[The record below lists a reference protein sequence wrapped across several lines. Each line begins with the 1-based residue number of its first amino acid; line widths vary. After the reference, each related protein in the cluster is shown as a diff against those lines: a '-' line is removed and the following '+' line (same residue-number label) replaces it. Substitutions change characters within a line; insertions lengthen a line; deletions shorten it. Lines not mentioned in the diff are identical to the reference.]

1 MGKVSDDER
10 AEQAAG
16 RPEAGR
22 FTVLDGMILIAATGV
37 GIAWTRAYFEGHLRP
52 TWNARGALPQ
62 RHALNAVLAALPLLA
77 CWSVGLF
84 ACQLRGGRWQVAETI
99 RRASTLAP
107 VVISAL
113 LLAELTLMLLVRGI
127 GLAIPNWD
135 ANFRLAQPSAL
146 SYLLAF
152 RLAGAGLIVG
162 LARIIRACFPPSVGP
177 VDWIDRLGL
186 VAEAAWILVSV
197 AAIGIF
203 DSLMI

>member
-1 MGKVSDDER
+1 MGRASDDER

-62 RHALNAVLAALPLLA
+62 RHALNALLAALPLLT

-84 ACQLRGGRWQVAETI
+84 ACQLRGGRWQVAATI

-107 VVISAL
+107 AVISAI
-113 LLAELTLMLLVRGI
+113 LLAEVSLMLLVRGI
-127 GLAIPNWD
+127 GLAIPTWD
-135 ANFRLAQPSAL
+135 ANFRLAQPNAP
-146 SYLLAF
+146 SYVVAF

-162 LARIIRACFPPSVGP
+162 LARVIRACFPPVVGP
-177 VDWIDRLGL
+177 VGWIDRIGL
-186 VAEAAWILVSV
+186 VAEVAWILISV
-197 AAIGIF
+197 TAIGIF